1 MTIQERYT
9 QLCATPSDINEH
21 LPTLKRYAEQSDS
34 IVELGVRYIVS
45 TWALL
50 AGKPK
55 QMLSVDIAHPATY
68 GARIA
73 DVYNT
78 AKQEGISYFFAEV
91 SSLDIV
97 LPEHDFLFIDTLH
110 TKAQLSQ
117 ELALHANK
125 ARKFIAFHDTHI
137 EGLDEMME
145 AVNEFLATHPEWQIK
160 EDHLNNNGLT
170 VLSRI

>member
-1 MTIQERYT
+1 MITDTKYEA
-9 QLCATPSDINEH
+9 LCATPSDINEN
-21 LPTLKRYAEQSDS
+21 LPVLKKYAEQSDF

-55 QMLSVDIAHPATY
+55 QMLSVDIEHPSIY
-68 GARIA
+68 GADIFE
-73 DVYNT
+73 VYT
-78 AKQEGISYFFAEV
+78 AAAEQGTEFEFTQR

-110 TKAQLSQ
+110 TKEQLSQ
-117 ELALHANK
+117 ELNLHSNK

-137 EGLDEMME
+137 AGLPEMME
-145 AVNEFLATHPEWQIK
+145 AVNEFLEQNKEWQIA
-160 EDHLNNNGLT
+160 EDHTNNNGLT
-170 VLSRI
+170 VITRL